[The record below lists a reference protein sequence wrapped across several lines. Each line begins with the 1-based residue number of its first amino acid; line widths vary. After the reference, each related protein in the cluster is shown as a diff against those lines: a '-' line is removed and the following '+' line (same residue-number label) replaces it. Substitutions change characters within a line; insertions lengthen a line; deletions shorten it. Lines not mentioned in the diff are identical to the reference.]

1 MTEAEVPDEGGAAWR
16 RLTSRRGGSRSG
28 DDALTALADIG
39 AVRRLLDQW
48 ELDAVRIARRRNKS
62 WAEIATY
69 LGVTRQS
76 AWERWR
82 DLDSE
87 PERGTPTGRA
97 EGVESAGPA
106 GESAAVEVNEWE
118 RDLLDAGARDRR
130 RRANVRVP
138 SVIGLDWAAALRALS
153 DKGLAAA
160 SADPDTALPDPAES
174 GWFVTDQS
182 PESGARVAGGSA
194 VRLWLRRN
202 DGGSGVREPRQPMP
216 PLRSIPELPEPT
228 GRTAS

>member
-1 MTEAEVPDEGGAAWR
+1 MTKAEVPDEGGAAWR

-87 PERGTPTGRA
+87 PTP
-97 EGVESAGPA
+97 EGVESSRPA
-106 GESAAVEVNEWE
+106 AESAAVEVSEWE
-118 RDLLDAGARDRR
+118 RDLLEAGAPDRR
-130 RRANVRVP
+130 RRANVKVP
-138 SVIGLDWAAALRALS
+138 SVVGLDWAAALRALTG
-153 DKGLAAA
+153 KGLAAA
-160 SADPDTALPDPAES
+160 SADPDAALPDPAES

>member
-1 MTEAEVPDEGGAAWR
+1 MAKAEIPDEGGAAWR
-16 RLTSRRGGSRSG
+16 RLTSRRGGPRTG

-48 ELDAVRIARRRNKS
+48 ELGAVRIARRGDKS

-87 PERGTPTGRA
+87 PERDTA
-97 EGVESAGPA
+97 EDVESSGPA
-106 GESAAVEVNEWE
+106 KESGEAEVTEWE
-118 RDLLDAGARDRR
+118 RDLLDAGARGRR
-130 RRANVRVP
+130 RRANVVVP
-138 SVIGLDWAAALRALS
+138 SVVGLEWAAALQALTGR
-153 DKGLAAA
+153 GLAAA
-160 SADPDTALPDPAES
+160 NADPDAPLPDPGDS

-182 PESGARVAGGSA
+182 PESGARVSSGAA
-194 VRLWLRRN
+194 VRLWLRRE
-202 DGGSGVREPRQPMP
+202 GGAGVREPRQPMP

>member
-1 MTEAEVPDEGGAAWR
+1 MTKAEVPDEGGAAWR

-87 PERGTPTGRA
+87 PAPG
-97 EGVESAGPA
+97 GVESSRPA
-106 GESAAVEVNEWE
+106 VESAAAEVSEWE
-118 RDLLDAGARDRR
+118 RDLLEAGARDRR
-130 RRANVRVP
+130 RRANVEVP
-138 SVIGLDWAAALRALS
+138 SVVGLEWAAALRALTG
-153 DKGLAAA
+153 KGLAPA
-160 SADPDTALPDPAES
+160 SADPDTALPDPAEA

>member
-1 MTEAEVPDEGGAAWR
+1 MAKADVPDEGGAAWR
-16 RLTSRRGGSRSG
+16 RLTSRRGGPRTG
-28 DDALTALADIG
+28 DEALTALADIG

-48 ELDAVRIARRRNKS
+48 ELGAVRIARRRDKS

-87 PERGTPTGRA
+87 PERGTSSGRT
-97 EGVESAGPA
+97 ESIESADPA
-106 GESAAVEVNEWE
+106 PESVEVTEWE
-118 RDLLDAGARDRR
+118 RDLLDAGTRR
-130 RRANVRVP
+130 RRANVEVP
-138 SVIGLDWAAALRALS
+138 SVVGLEWAAALHALTA
-153 DKGLAAA
+153 KGLVAAN
-160 SADPDTALPDPAES
+160 ADPDAPLPDAAES

-182 PESGARVAGGSA
+182 PESGARVSAGSA

-202 DGGSGVREPRQPMP
+202 GGAGVREPRQPSPP

-228 GRTAS
+228 GRAAS